1 MLKILYKKNDLRYI
15 FIDGDKKELLEL
27 EKYLNKIPQYMFL
40 PSFRGVPKPIVFLN
54 RFKMNNGKFIFYC
67 YSGLWKTIYDW
78 CQENNVKIDGID
90 NNFKY
95 TDFNMTLED
104 FTNYVKSWNLTLNP
118 YEYQIKAAW
127 LILKY
132 RFSLSQIATRGGK
145 TLIAYMIFRYMLE
158 HGAKKILMIVPS
170 IHLVKQGVEDMSEY
184 QEFFTTETIWAKGEY
199 CSSSNLTIGT
209 FQSLVKKAD
218 KRSEKYDPNFFKNY
232 DVICL
237 DEAHTAKCESINKIL
252 NPDWQKQVKL
262 RFGFSGSL
270 PKSGTIE
277 RFMCDSLMGPQIQD
291 IRAKELMNGGFITP
305 IEIHQIYIHHNNDE
319 TLQNRYIECGE
330 YLNGVYKLE
339 DGKKIILPKEQQ
351 KFTIVHEK
359 SLPYAIKEC
368 KQTLDKEE
376 YIEYLIDLCKANGS
390 NLLNLEQMLVHQD
403 EKRVEVMDRLL
414 TKTIHKNCIIFA
426 HHVEY
431 LKWLYKH
438 FKETFPGRPIYI
450 INGAVNL
457 KKRQEIVKKMLEDKE
472 AILLASYACVG
483 TGLTLKNIDYGIFA
497 QSFKS
502 EIINKQALG
511 RGLCLANDKDK
522 YRLYDL
528 VDCFPTHRLEAQGK
542 AKYKLYQEE
551 GFEVYKWNA

>member
-1 MLKILYKKNDLRYI
+1 MIKILYKKGDLRYI
-15 FIDGDKKELLEL
+15 FIDGDKKELLSL

-40 PSFRGVPKPIVFLN
+40 PSFRGIPKPVVFLN
-54 RFKMNNGKFIFYC
+54 RFKMDNGKIIFYC
-67 YSGLWKTIYDW
+67 HAGLWKVVYDW
-78 CQENNVKIDGID
+78 CQENNIKIEGID
-90 NNFKY
+90 SSFKY

-104 FTNYVKSWNLTLNP
+104 FTNYVKSWGLTLNP
-118 YEYQIKAAW
+118 YDYQIKAAW

-184 QEFFTTETIWAKGEY
+184 QEFFKTETVWGGGKL
-199 CSSSNLTIGT
+199 CDSSNLTIGT
-209 FQSLVKKAD
+209 FQSIVKKCD
-218 KRSEKYDPNFFKNY
+218 KKSAKYDLDFFKNY
-232 DVICL
+232 DVVCL

-252 NPDWQKQVKL
+252 NQNWIKNVKL

-270 PKSGTIE
+270 PKPGTIE
-277 RFMCDSLMGPQIQD
+277 SFECNSLIGPKIQD
-291 IRAKELMNGGFITP
+291 IRAKELMEGGFITP
-305 IEIHQIYIHHNNDE
+305 IEIHQIYIHHPNDE
-319 TLQNRYIECGE
+319 ILQNRYIECGE
-330 YLNGVYKLE
+330 YLNGVYKIV
-339 DGKKIILPKEQQ
+339 DGKKAVLPSERK
-351 KFTIVHEK
+351 KFTLVYDK
-359 SLPYAIKEC
+359 NLPFAVKEC
-368 KQTLDKEE
+368 KNTLDKEE

-403 EKRVEVMDRLL
+403 EKRVQVMDSLL

-431 LKWLYKH
+431 LKWLYNH
-438 FKETFPGRPIYI
+438 FKETFPGRPVYI
-450 INGAVNL
+450 INGSVNL
-457 KKRQEIVKKMLEDKE
+457 KKRQEIVQNMLTDKE

-497 QSFKS
+497 QSFRS

-528 VDCFPTHRLEAQGK
+528 VDCFPSHRLESQGK
-542 AKYKLYQEE
+542 SKFKLYQDE
-551 GFEVYKWNA
+551 GFDVYKWNA